1 MNHERAL
8 MLHCLR
14 IRRIG
19 NCQLKKM
26 LISKIE
32 RIQKNM
38 LKLIEKM
45 MELEREQNKEVESS

>member
-1 MNHERAL
+1 

-38 LKLIEKM
+38 FKLIEKM